1 MEDASPCA
9 PAERRRDGNAI
20 RMRQAARITLFVQDR
35 NGKLDTYPD
44 HQVLDALM
52 RQVPLVTR
60 NPDGSRTLVFD
71 LAEPGHALGRPER
84 EPAIG
89 SDDIRAQLHALADQ
103 ARALGLPLTASLAE
117 AAELVVEA
125 ELNAR
130 VPPRRQG

>member
-1 MEDASPCA
+1 MA
-9 PAERRRDGNAI
+9 PGGMTE

-44 HQVLDALM
+44 PQVLDALM

-71 LAEPGHALGRPER
+71 LAEPADAIGRPEPP
-84 EPAIG
+84 PAIG
-89 SDDIRAQLHALADQ
+89 SEGLRAQLQTLANQ

-117 AAELVVEA
+117 AAELVVEV
-125 ELNAR
+125 ELSAR
-130 VPPRRQG
+130 TPPRQQG